1 MLAVMKDDEITATV
15 RSDYSILQLAHSFFN
30 KHGQDP
36 TKYDYIRQ
44 TLRESGR
51 LLLILRKEFSIHTLE
66 DAVRPA
72 HFDVVIKAV
81 KKVSGYDD
89 EKHCYRTP
97 SLALKLGHSLQKVSD
112 ILHCRALMA
121 QDSNLIKSTQSFKT
135 LYAAKWSEL
144 ISHTALTTLNERHF
158 NKPSTLPFTED
169 VQCLHL
175 EKITEQALKDLED
188 HKNLFLFAR
197 PHCLTPYRG
206 QDCLRLYAGECG
218 AEKPELLRSTL
229 LRKHVATLSQ
239 ILNLKNHELD
249 QVANFLGHDIRVH
262 REYYRLPEATTQL
275 AKISK
280 LLLAMEKGSLR
291 SLQGKTLEEIEIE
304 ELNVDTRRPTTF
316 TPPPKNEESLRLW
329 LKALNLKKPPKRPYV
344 CSFHFVDKRPT
355 EDHPIP
361 EKWLG
366 YEVPIKTPRR
376 RVQRLADTD
385 DSHCDEE
392 ADQTIPQSEATLHK
406 DADTQW
412 EVQALMDHTYT
423 LEGKMKDVCDRETQ
437 CGGEVPLAHAI
448 LKNDTSCVLYTGLS
462 LNAFFDHVKYLEQF
476 YKANFKMHEMDQIL
490 MTMMKLKLNLLQGD
504 LAERF
509 AVSQGLV
516 SRILSYWIDTMEE
529 HMRIFIPWLPRDT
542 IRSTMPQ
549 CFREKFPNTTCII
562 DCSETNLQKPHNL
575 DSRGESYSHYYSS
588 NTIKYLVAI
597 APCGLVMF
605 ISPAY
610 GGRCSDKFITQE
622 SGFLEYLRPGDEVM
636 ADRGFTIRDLLFE
649 RRVNLVLPAFTHK
662 GGQLSDED
670 VTATRRIA
678 NVRIH
683 VERVIRRLKV
693 FKIISQTV
701 PINLSHKMDKI
712 LRICAALVNM
722 QGEII
727 HEDAD

>member
-1 MLAVMKDDEITATV
+1 MA
-15 RSDYSILQLAHSFFN
+15 S
-30 KHGQDP
+30 
-36 TKYDYIRQ
+36 
-44 TLRESGR
+44 
-51 LLLILRKEFSIHTLE
+51 RKTGIVC
-66 DAVRPA
+66 AVRRC
-72 HFDVVIKAV
+72 HNNWYKRKLYLEQECFN
-81 KKVSGYDD
+81 
-89 EKHCYRTP
+89 HRTRT
-97 SLALKLGHSLQKVSD
+97 
-112 ILHCRALMA
+112 RA
-121 QDSNLIKSTQSFKT
+121 
-135 LYAAKWSEL
+135 
-144 ISHTALTTLNERHF
+144 
-158 NKPSTLPFTED
+158 
-169 VQCLHL
+169 
-175 EKITEQALKDLED
+175 
-188 HKNLFLFAR
+188 
-197 PHCLTPYRG
+197 
-206 QDCLRLYAGECG
+206 ECG
-218 AEKPELLRSTL
+218 CDAPFDLYPL
-229 LRKHVATLSQ
+229 
-239 ILNLKNHELD
+239 
-249 QVANFLGHDIRVH
+249 
-262 REYYRLPEATTQL
+262 
-275 AKISK
+275 
-280 LLLAMEKGSLR
+280 
-291 SLQGKTLEEIEIE
+291 
-304 ELNVDTRRPTTF
+304 
-316 TPPPKNEESLRLW
+316 PKNEESLRLW

-344 CSFHFVDKRPT
+344 CSFHFVNTRPT
-355 EDHPIP
+355 EDHPVP

-376 RVQRLADTD
+376 RVRRLADTAKLTD
-385 DSHCDEE
+385 E
-392 ADQTIPQSEATLHK
+392 ADQAVPQSESPTHK

-412 EVQALMDHTYT
+412 EVQALMDHTYI
-423 LEGKMKDVCDRETQ
+423 LGQKKNHVCDRETQ
-437 CGGEVPLAHAI
+437 CGGEEPLARAI

-462 LNAFFDHVKYLEQF
+462 LSAFFDHVKYLEQF
-476 YKANFKMHEMDQIL
+476 YKANFKMHVMDQIL

-529 HMRIFIPWLPRDT
+529 HMRIYIPWLPRET

-562 DCSETNLQKPHNL
+562 DCTETTLQKPHNL

-597 APCGLVMF
+597 APCGLVTF
-605 ISPAY
+605 ISPAN

-649 RRVNLVLPAFTHK
+649 RKVNLVLPAFTHK

-701 PINLSHKMDKI
+701 PINLAHKMDKI

>member
-1 MLAVMKDDEITATV
+1 MA
-15 RSDYSILQLAHSFFN
+15 S
-30 KHGQDP
+30 
-36 TKYDYIRQ
+36 
-44 TLRESGR
+44 
-51 LLLILRKEFSIHTLE
+51 RKTGIVC
-66 DAVRPA
+66 AVRGCRNNWYKRKIYLEQECFN
-72 HFDVVIKAV
+72 H
-81 KKVSGYDD
+81 
-89 EKHCYRTP
+89 RTRT
-97 SLALKLGHSLQKVSD
+97 
-112 ILHCRALMA
+112 RA
-121 QDSNLIKSTQSFKT
+121 
-135 LYAAKWSEL
+135 
-144 ISHTALTTLNERHF
+144 
-158 NKPSTLPFTED
+158 
-169 VQCLHL
+169 
-175 EKITEQALKDLED
+175 
-188 HKNLFLFAR
+188 
-197 PHCLTPYRG
+197 
-206 QDCLRLYAGECG
+206 ECG
-218 AEKPELLRSTL
+218 CDAPFDL
-229 LRKHVATLSQ
+229 
-239 ILNLKNHELD
+239 
-249 QVANFLGHDIRVH
+249 
-262 REYYRLPEATTQL
+262 Y
-275 AKISK
+275 
-280 LLLAMEKGSLR
+280 
-291 SLQGKTLEEIEIE
+291 
-304 ELNVDTRRPTTF
+304 
-316 TPPPKNEESLRLW
+316 PPPKNEESLRLW

-344 CSFHFVDKRPT
+344 CSFHFVNTRPT

-376 RVQRLADTD
+376 RVRRLADTD
-385 DSHCDEE
+385 DSHCVEE
-392 ADQTIPQSEATLHK
+392 ADQAVPQSESPTHN

-412 EVQALMDHTYT
+412 EVQALMDHTY
-423 LEGKMKDVCDRETQ
+423 
-437 CGGEVPLAHAI
+437 I
-448 LKNDTSCVLYTGLS
+448 LGQKKNHVWRQRNTIMTLS
-462 LNAFFDHVKYLEQF
+462 LSAFFDHVKYLKQF
-476 YKANFKMHEMDQIL
+476 YKANFKMHVMDQIL

-529 HMRIFIPWLPRDT
+529 HMRIYISWLPRET

-549 CFREKFPNTTCII
+549 CII
-562 DCSETNLQKPHNL
+562 DCTETTLQKPHNL

-597 APCGLVMF
+597 APCGLIMF

-610 GGRCSDKFITQE
+610 GGRCSVKFITQE

-649 RRVNLVLPAFTHK
+649 RKVNLVLPAFTHK

-670 VTATRRIA
+670 VTATRRIS

-701 PINLSHKMDKI
+701 PINLEHKMDKI